1 MAFPADCIV
10 TSSELTIGC
19 LSDADTPS
27 FFSAIKLNNTSEIR
41 TMTGGACMRARARL
55 RVHVC
60 VCEVSH
66 SERSFFFRVSMAFI
80 CRTKGLYAAL
90 VIDYN
95 KVEQESNLSVC
106 VLQLILSRP
115 LGKSVVS
122 ILPIFCSSCHGV
134 TILPSHS
141 HSVKE
146 SLRLLI

>member
-1 MAFPADCIV
+1 
-10 TSSELTIGC
+10 
-19 LSDADTPS
+19 
-27 FFSAIKLNNTSEIR
+27 
-41 TMTGGACMRARARL
+41 MRARARL

-115 LGKSVVS
+115 LGSQWYRYCRYFALLVMV
-122 ILPIFCSSCHGV
+122 LPFFHH
-134 TILPSHS
+134 TPTP
-141 HSVKE
+141 
-146 SLRLLI
+146 